1 LSALL
6 PVSLLPDNSPVTKI
20 TNSTAIT
27 HNHIR
32 KNTVS
37 VSPRSSIILPHA
49 MESAFLD
56 ADRSESISFC
66 RHRNSLILVYP
77 LVHVSFCFSAGRPS
91 DRSVDSITLK
101 DDRSSDRVHSERA
114 ARQDPD
120 REGNPNSG
128 GRIYNSRVIVT
139 SDGARTASS
148 GPKRI
153 CDVDVGFPR
162 ETPPI
167 EKVGK

>member
-1 LSALL
+1 MSALL

-27 HNHIR
+27 HHYTR
-32 KNTVS
+32 KNTVN

-49 MESAFLD
+49 TESAFSD

-66 RHRNSLILVYP
+66 RRRNNLILVYP

-101 DDRSSDRVHSERA
+101 DDGSSYSVHSERA

-128 GRIYNSRVIVT
+128 GRIYNSSGIVT
-139 SDGARTASS
+139 SDGTRTPPG

-153 CDVDVGFPR
+153 CDVDDGFPR